1 MSVRRGEL
9 ARLQAAG
16 WTVTVDSPWRRLGA
30 ALARLVG
37 SRIDSDESTAPRGT
51 AAGGVGGWSR

>member
-1 MSVRRGEL
+1 MSVRRVEL

-30 ALARLVG
+30 ALARLVR
-37 SRIDSDESTAPRGT
+37 SVDQHESTS
-51 AAGGVGGWSR
+51 AAGGWSR